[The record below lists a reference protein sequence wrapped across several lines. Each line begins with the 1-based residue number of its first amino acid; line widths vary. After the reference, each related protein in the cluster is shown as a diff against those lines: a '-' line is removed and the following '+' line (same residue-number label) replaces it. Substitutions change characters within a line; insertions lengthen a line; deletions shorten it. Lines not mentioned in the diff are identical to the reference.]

1 MFKILFL
8 GDVVGKVGR
17 RALKDHLAK
26 LKAETNPDLTIV
38 NGENSA
44 GGIGIEPGTA
54 TEIFNAGADIITTG
68 NHVWGKREVYPYL
81 DANAHRIVRP
91 HNFAPGAPGKGVTF
105 WTHSDGTKVAV
116 VNLIGR
122 VFMPDLVE
130 CPFRAFDALEREE
143 LNGCKI
149 VFVDFHG
156 EATSEKVALGYYLDG
171 RATAVVGTHT
181 HVQTADNRVLPGGT
195 AYISDV
201 GMCGPAE
208 SVIGVDVDLV
218 IEKFLSGRPV
228 RFDVA
233 GGPPI
238 ICGVVVCCD
247 RVSGHAHSIERILL
261 RPGV

>member
-17 RALKDHLAK
+17 RALKDHLAA
-26 LKAETNPDLTIV
+26 LKKDINPDLTIV

-54 TEIFNAGADIITTG
+54 GEIFAAGADVITTG

-81 DANAHRIVRP
+81 DANSHRIVRP
-91 HNFAPGAPGKGVTF
+91 ANFAAGAPGKGVTI
-105 WTHSDGTKVAV
+105 WQHPNGTKVAI
-116 VNLIGR
+116 VNLIAR

-130 CPFRAFDALEREE
+130 CPFRAYDAIEAEQLD
-143 LNGCKI
+143 GCKI

-156 EATSEKVALGYYLDG
+156 EATSEKVAMGYYLDG
-171 RATAVVGTHT
+171 RATVVVGTHT
-181 HVQTADNRVLPGGT
+181 HVQTADNRVLPKGT

-218 IEKFLSGRPV
+218 LEKFLSGRPV

-233 GGPPI
+233 TGPPI
-238 ICGVVVCCD
+238 LCGVVVTCD
-247 RVSGHAHSIERILL
+247 PATGRAHSIDRLL
-261 RPGV
+261 IRPN

>member
-17 RALKDHLAK
+17 KALKEHLASI
-26 LKAETNPDLTIV
+26 KARYSPDLTII

-54 TEIFNAGADIITTG
+54 GEIFSAGADVITTG

-81 DANAHRIVRP
+81 EANARKIIRP
-91 HNFAPGAPGKGVTF
+91 YNFAAGAPGKGVTF
-105 WTHSDGTKVAV
+105 WEHSSGTRVAI

-130 CPFRAFDALEREE
+130 CPFRAFDAIERDE
-143 LNGCKI
+143 LADCKLI
-149 VFVDFHG
+149 FVDFHA

-171 RATAVVGTHT
+171 RATVVVGTHT
-181 HVQTADNRVLPGGT
+181 HVQTADERILPKGT

-218 IEKFLSGRPV
+218 LEKFLSGRPV

-233 GGPPI
+233 AGAPI
-238 ICGVVVCCD
+238 LCGVVICCD
-247 RVSGHAHSIERILL
+247 ELTGRALSIERILM
-261 RPGV
+261 RP